1 MPAFNRF
8 VNDYDGNIIIKIN
21 IPIELAYLQPNSCN
35 MWRNSISYCARVTVF
50 ERNICNKS
58 DEKPYLCPSDGGK
71 LSKSLIKS
79 GVIVSAMTLIS
90 RVLGLVRDVVIANLM
105 GAGTSADV
113 FFFANKIPNFLR
125 RLFAEGAFAQAFVPV
140 LAEYEETKT
149 KEETRELLSKVA
161 GTLGLLVTIV
171 TLFGVI
177 GSPILAALF
186 GGGWF
191 LDWLNDGPN
200 AEKFVLSALLLKIT
214 FPYLWFITFTALAG
228 SILNTRG
235 RFAVSAFTPVFLNIA
250 IIGFAIWV
258 SPNMESPE
266 IGLALGVFVG
276 GLIQFLFQ
284 IPFLL
289 QERALVKPSWGWHHA
304 GVVKIRKLMIP
315 ALFGVSV
322 SQINLLFDTF
332 IASFLMTGSISWLYY
347 SDRLLEF
354 PLGLFGIAI
363 ATVILPTLSKK
374 HVNAQGDEF
383 SKTMDWGVK
392 AIILLGMP
400 AMLGLIILAKPM
412 LMVLFM
418 RGEFTVDDVNMASY
432 SLVAYGSGLLCF
444 MMIKV
449 LAPGYYSRHDTKTP
463 VRYGIIAMVSN
474 MVFNLIF
481 AIPFGYVGLAI
492 ATSMSALLNA
502 TLLYRG
508 LHKANV
514 YRFSKSTFIFIA
526 KVFSATLVM
535 SALILFYL
543 PAQVD
548 WFAWGEIHRML
559 VLIGLIGGGA
569 VSYLLVLVILGVK
582 PWKIKQ
588 GKLS

>member
-1 MPAFNRF
+1 MS
-8 VNDYDGNIIIKIN
+8 K
-21 IPIELAYLQPNSCN
+21 
-35 MWRNSISYCARVTVF
+35 
-50 ERNICNKS
+50 
-58 DEKPYLCPSDGGK
+58 K
-71 LSKSLIKS
+71 LLKS
-79 GVIVSAMTLIS
+79 GMIVSAMTLIS
-90 RVLGLVRDVVIANLM
+90 RVLGLVRDVVVANLM

-140 LAEYEETKT
+140 LTEYQEKHSSD
-149 KEETRELLSKVA
+149 ETRELLSKVA

-171 TLFGVI
+171 TLVGVI
-177 GSPILAALF
+177 ASPVLSALF

-191 LDWLNDGPN
+191 VAWLNNEPDG
-200 AEKFVLSALLLKIT
+200 AKFELATVVLKIT

-235 RFAVSAFTPVFLNIA
+235 RFAVSAFTPVFLNVA
-250 IIGFAIWV
+250 IITAAMFFAPT
-258 SPNMESPE
+258 SAQPE
-266 IGLALGVFVG
+266 ITLAWGVFCG

-289 QERALVKPSWGWHHA
+289 REKALVKPSWGWHHP
-304 GVVKIRKLMIP
+304 GVVKIRTLMIP

-363 ATVILPTLSKK
+363 GTVILPALSRN
-374 HVNAQGDEF
+374 HVNAEGDGF
-383 SKTMDWGVK
+383 GLTMDWGIK
-392 AIILLGMP
+392 AILLLGLP
-400 AMLGLIILAKPM
+400 AMMGLIVLAKPM

-418 RGEFTVDDVNMASY
+418 RGAFSITDVEMASY
-432 SLVAYGSGLLCF
+432 SLMAYGSGLLSF
-444 MMIKV
+444 MLIKV
-449 LAPGYYSRHDTKTP
+449 LAPGYYSRQDTKTP
-463 VRYGIIAMVSN
+463 VRYGIIAMITN
-474 MVFNLIF
+474 MGFNLLF

-508 LHKANV
+508 LHLAGV
-514 YRFSKSTFIFIA
+514 YRISRPTIVFFVKAVVST
-526 KVFSATLVM
+526 
-535 SALILFYL
+535 ALMVVVLHYFL
-543 PAQVD
+543 PSQSQWLEWHLIDRTEA
-548 WFAWGEIHRML
+548 
-559 VLIGLIGGGA
+559 LIGLISMGA
-569 VSYLLVLVILGVK
+569 MTYLLGLLLLGIR
-582 PWKIKQ
+582 PWSIKR
-588 GKLS
+588 GV

>member
-1 MPAFNRF
+1 MS
-8 VNDYDGNIIIKIN
+8 K
-21 IPIELAYLQPNSCN
+21 
-35 MWRNSISYCARVTVF
+35 
-50 ERNICNKS
+50 
-58 DEKPYLCPSDGGK
+58 K
-71 LSKSLIKS
+71 LLKS
-79 GVIVSAMTLIS
+79 GMIVSAMTLIS
-90 RVLGLVRDVVIANLM
+90 RVLGLVRDVVVANLM

-140 LAEYEETKT
+140 LTEYQEKNTS
-149 KEETRELLSKVA
+149 EETRELLRKVS

-171 TLFGVI
+171 TLIGVI
-177 GSPILAALF
+177 ASPVLSALF

-191 LDWLNDGPN
+191 VAWLNDEPEG
-200 AEKFVLSALLLKIT
+200 AKFELATVVLKIT

-235 RFAVSAFTPVFLNIA
+235 RFAVSAFTPVFLNVA
-250 IIGFAIWV
+250 IIAAAVFFAPT
-258 SPNMESPE
+258 SEQPE
-266 IGLALGVFVG
+266 ITLAWGVFCG

-289 QERALVKPSWGWHHA
+289 REKALVKPSWGWHHP
-304 GVVKIRKLMIP
+304 GVVKIRTLMIP

-363 ATVILPTLSKK
+363 GTVILPALSKN
-374 HVNAQGDEF
+374 HVNAEGDGF
-383 SKTMDWGVK
+383 GKTMDWGVK
-392 AIILLGMP
+392 AIILLGLP
-400 AMLGLIILAKPM
+400 AMMGLIVLAKPM

-418 RGEFTVDDVNMASY
+418 RGAFSVQDVEMASY
-432 SLVAYGSGLLCF
+432 SLMAYGSGLLSF
-444 MMIKV
+444 MLIKV
-449 LAPGYYSRHDTKTP
+449 LAPGYYSRQDTKTP
-463 VRYGIIAMVSN
+463 VRYGIIAMITN
-474 MVFNLIF
+474 MGFNLIF

-508 LHKANV
+508 LHKAGV
-514 YRFSKSTFIFIA
+514 YTLTKP
-526 KVFSATLVM
+526 TLVFCVKAM
-535 SALILFYL
+535 VSAALMVVVLYYFLPSQSQWLEWQFWGRAKALMALIAL
-543 PAQVD
+543 
-548 WFAWGEIHRML
+548 
-559 VLIGLIGGGA
+559 GA
-569 VSYLLVLVILGVK
+569 IAYSVGLLVQGIRPWSMKRGV
-582 PWKIKQ
+582 
-588 GKLS
+588 